1 MKKSWSKILLS
12 FLSVLSVS
20 AYLFL
25 YQFSTDQNSSETTS
39 VEAESKLQPDV
50 AVAKYLIEGTKAARE
65 IIRKAQ

>member
-25 YQFSTDQNSSETTS
+25 CQFSTDQNSSETTS